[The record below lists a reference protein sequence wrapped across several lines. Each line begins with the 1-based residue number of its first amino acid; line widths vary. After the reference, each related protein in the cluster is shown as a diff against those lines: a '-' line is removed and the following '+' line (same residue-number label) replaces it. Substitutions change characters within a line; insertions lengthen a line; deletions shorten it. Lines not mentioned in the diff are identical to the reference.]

1 MTSETNYYQV
11 IYDLKKYQ
19 NTLSKIKEQEDLD
32 MFLAEIKAY
41 IFSIKE
47 LKEIFISKIKEY
59 DRAKTVLEE
68 KIKTLYQEIQKCNTN
83 LTYTP
88 LNRDIVNVFQGDT
101 QYFDTSNTFDY
112 PLLFYF
118 PSFKLSKNDKVYRSE
133 LCINA
138 FYIQIENKEFIR
150 KISKLISKMGNSLD
164 FAILSQNIIPTV
176 PTIDFY
182 ISYVTTALYSVLNIL
197 ETRTQKLTM
206 HNLYNYTDEQ
216 IKKELYLNNLK
227 KLSQAELRVYN
238 KLLENHT
245 YTNDNIAKALVIGK
259 TTVKFH
265 IENICAKFDLN
276 KTNKTALVQYISENI

>member
-19 NTLSKIKEQEDLD
+19 NTLSKIKEYEDLD

-47 LKEIFISKIKEY
+47 LKEIFISKINEY
-59 DRAKTVLEE
+59 DRTKTVLEE
-68 KIKTLYQEIQKCNTN
+68 KIKTLYQEIQKSNTN
-83 LTYTP
+83 LIYIP
-88 LNRDIVNVFQGDT
+88 LNRDIVNVFQGNT

-118 PSFKLSKNDKVYRSE
+118 PSFKLSKNDKIYHSE

-138 FYIQIENKEFIR
+138 FYIQIENNEFVG

-164 FAILSQNIIPTV
+164 FAILSQNVIPTI

-182 ISYVTTALYSVLNIL
+182 ISYVITALYSVLNFL
-197 ETRTQKLTM
+197 EKQTQQLTM
-206 HNLYNYTDEQ
+206 RNLYNYTDDQ

-238 KLLENHT
+238 KLLENPT
-245 YTNDNIAKALVIGK
+245 YTNDNIAKALVIEK

-265 IENICAKFDLN
+265 IENICAKFNLN

>member
-68 KIKTLYQEIQKCNTN
+68 KIKTLYQEIQKNNTN
-83 LTYTP
+83 LTYIP
-88 LNRDIVNVFQGDT
+88 LNTDVVNVFHGDT
-101 QYFDTSNTFDY
+101 QYFDTSNAFDY

-138 FYIQIENKEFIR
+138 FYIQIENKEFVG
-150 KISKLISKMGNSLD
+150 KISKLISKMGNCLD
-164 FAILSQNIIPTV
+164 FAILNQNIIPTV

-182 ISYVTTALYSVLNIL
+182 ISYVTTAIYSVLNIL

-238 KLLENHT
+238 KLLENPT

>member
-68 KIKTLYQEIQKCNTN
+68 KIKTLYQEIQKSNTN

-101 QYFDTSNTFDY
+101 QYFDTSNAFDY

-138 FYIQIENKEFIR
+138 FYIQIENKEFVG
-150 KISKLISKMGNSLD
+150 KISKLISKMGNCLD
-164 FAILSQNIIPTV
+164 FAILNQNIIPTV

-182 ISYVTTALYSVLNIL
+182 ISYVTTAIYSVLNIL

-238 KLLENHT
+238 KLLENPT